1 MWGVGSAGGGCAQR
15 ILISQ
20 DSDAGSDHFRSW
32 HILTSL
38 SLSVK
43 WTPVDR
49 PVNSSHMCSHQLH
62 TKLRSRN
69 YTRAQAKA
77 GCIIRHIF

>member
-15 ILISQ
+15 ILIRQ
-20 DSDAGSDHFRSW
+20 DSDEGSDNFRSW
-32 HILTSL
+32 HILT

-49 PVNSSHMCSHQLH
+49 PVNSSHMCSEQVH

-69 YTRAQAKA
+69 DTRAQTKA
-77 GCIIRHIF
+77 GRIIRDMF